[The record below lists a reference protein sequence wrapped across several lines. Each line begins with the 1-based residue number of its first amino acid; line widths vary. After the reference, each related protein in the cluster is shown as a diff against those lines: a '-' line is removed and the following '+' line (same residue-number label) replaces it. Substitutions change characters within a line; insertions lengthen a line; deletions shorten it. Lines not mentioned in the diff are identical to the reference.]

1 MAGNLY
7 LPEGMD
13 ENKKYP
19 AIVCVHPGGGVKE
32 QTEHRLLAFSAF
44 SQVST
49 LLTQPLLVIAG
60 SEADTRGYSEQVC
73 AMAKGPKEIFLVVCF
88 REKVG

>member
-13 ENKKYP
+13 ENKKYS

-32 QTEHRLLAFSAF
+32 QTENRLIAFSAF
-44 SQVST
+44 SQIST

-60 SEADTRGYSEQVC
+60 SEADTRGYSEQACV
-73 AMAKGPKEIFLVVCF
+73 MAKDQK
-88 REKVG
+88 KYS